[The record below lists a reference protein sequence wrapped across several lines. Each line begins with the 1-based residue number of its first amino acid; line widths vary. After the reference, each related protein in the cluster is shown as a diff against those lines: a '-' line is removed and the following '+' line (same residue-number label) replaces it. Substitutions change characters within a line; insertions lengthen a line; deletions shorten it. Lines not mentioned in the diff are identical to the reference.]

1 MKLETISFL
10 SLHIVQYIVNVN
22 KKSDYITETE
32 RQLAY
37 GGFHQINGVLSHLRI
52 MNILNEVP
60 EKYMI
65 RTKYTNGFGTF
76 KNYLT

>member
-10 SLHIVQYIVNVN
+10 NQHIVQYIVNVN

-37 GGFHQINGVLSHLRI
+37 GGFHQINLRI

>member
-10 SLHIVQYIVNVN
+10 SQHIVQYIVNVN

-37 GGFHQINGVLSHLRI
+37 GGFHQINLRI

>member
-1 MKLETISFL
+1 
-10 SLHIVQYIVNVN
+10 VN

-37 GGFHQINGVLSHLRI
+37 GGFHQINLRI